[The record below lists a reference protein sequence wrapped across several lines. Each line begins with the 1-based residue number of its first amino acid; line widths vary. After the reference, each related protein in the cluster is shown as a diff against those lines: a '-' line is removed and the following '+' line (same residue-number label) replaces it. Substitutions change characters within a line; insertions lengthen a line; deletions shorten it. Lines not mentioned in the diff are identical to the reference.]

1 MYILKGNTEIE
12 HNIEMLTV
20 EMVKRCV
27 AAGCSNTHSDGV
39 SLFHFPRDPSLR
51 LQWTRQV
58 QQTRDG
64 WKGPS
69 DYSVLCSKH
78 FTSDCYEGDS
88 AIAAKFGIE
97 KRRRLKPNAVPTV
110 FLIHTGG
117 ECSSRKRAGQEVS
130 VPVEKERMVYDLG
143 YIYRY

>member
-1 MYILKGNTEIE
+1 
-12 HNIEMLTV
+12 
-20 EMVKRCV
+20 MVKRCV

-39 SLFHFPRDPSLR
+39 SLFHFPRDPLLR

-58 QQTRDG
+58 QRTRDG

-69 DYSVLCSKH
+69 DYSVVCSEH
-78 FTSDCYEGDS
+78 FTSDCFEEDS

-110 FLIHTGG
+110 FLRANSTSAHSSSIRETDTGG

-130 VPVEKERMVYDLG
+130 VPVEKKRMAYEKRERSRVYS
-143 YIYRY
+143 

>member
-1 MYILKGNTEIE
+1 
-12 HNIEMLTV
+12 
-20 EMVKRCV
+20 MVKRCV

-58 QQTRDG
+58 QRTREG
-64 WKGPS
+64 WEGPS
-69 DYSVLCSKH
+69 DYSVVCSEH
-78 FTSDCYEGDS
+78 FTSNCFEEDS
-88 AIAAKFGIE
+88 AIAAKFGIQ

-110 FLIHTGG
+110 FYRANSSSTHSSSVRDTNTVG

-130 VPVEKERMVYDLG
+130 APVEKKRMAYEKRERSRV
-143 YIYRY
+143 